1 MSAASPHP
9 SESANAEYKVRVLLV
24 DDQLIIVEAVRRM
37 LAGHP
42 DIEYHHVTDP
52 RAALAVAQSLRPTVI
67 LQDLV
72 MPGVDGF
79 ELIQAYRADD
89 KLRKVPVIVLTT
101 KDEPKLKAH
110 GFALGAN
117 DYLVKLPDQLELVA
131 RIRHH
136 SNGYI
141 NGLQCEACQNTL
153 AAVRAE
159 LAQAKAELAALRGA

>member
-9 SESANAEYKVRVLLV
+9 AEPTSAQYKVRVLLV

-37 LAGHP
+37 LASHP
-42 DIEYHHVTDP
+42 DIEYHYVTDP
-52 RAALAVAQSLRPTVI
+52 HAALASAQALRPTVI

-79 ELIQAYRADD
+79 GLIQEYRADAV
-89 KLRKVPVIVLTT
+89 LREVPVIVLTT

-110 GFALGAN
+110 GFAVGAN

-136 SNGYI
+136 SSGYI
-141 NGLQCEACQNTL
+141 KGLKCDACQAKL
-153 AAVRAE
+153 AGVQAE
-159 LAQAKAELAALRGA
+159 LAQVKAELAALRGV

>member
-9 SESANAEYKVRVLLV
+9 AEPTSAQYKVRVLLV

-37 LAGHP
+37 LASHP
-42 DIEYHHVTDP
+42 DIEYHYVTDP
-52 RAALAVAQSLRPTVI
+52 HAALASAQALRPTVI

-79 ELIQAYRADD
+79 DLIQEYRADAV
-89 KLRKVPVIVLTT
+89 LREVPVIVLTT

-110 GFALGAN
+110 GFAVGAN

-136 SNGYI
+136 SSGYI
-141 NGLQCEACQNTL
+141 KGLKCDACQAKL
-153 AAVRAE
+153 AGVQAE
-159 LAQAKAELAALRGA
+159 LAQVKAELAALRGV

>member
-1 MSAASPHP
+1 MSAASPHS
-9 SESANAEYKVRVLLV
+9 SEPAEYKVRVLLV

-37 LAGHP
+37 LAAYA

-52 RAALAVAQSLRPTVI
+52 RAALSTAQALRPTVI

-72 MPGVDGF
+72 MPGADGF
-79 ELIQAYRADD
+79 DLIQEYRADPA
-89 KLRKVPVIVLTT
+89 LREVPVIVLTT

-117 DYLVKLPDQLELVA
+117 DYLVKLPDQVELVA

-141 NGLQCEACQNTL
+141 KGLQCDASQSKL
-153 AAVRAE
+153 ALVQAE
-159 LAQAKAELAALRGA
+159 LAQVKAELAALRGA